1 MLNWV
6 SMGFLINL
14 DLWCNLIFVCR
25 IQCFI
30 PFCSFRQKFSFFSG
44 FNDLY
49 HSTLFCF
56 CAELSKLNHSALFY
70 FCAVSSDLYW
80 IALLD
85 KRFCFS
91 AEPSDLYQSADLDKS
106 FSFSSGSSDLY
117 HSALWDKSFSFFEGS
132 SDLYHIALLDKTCFF
147 LWQVPFVHS
156 FLFSFLH
163 VVLSDYETYVLPLP
177 SVLQHLTNRL
187 NNVQI

>member
-1 MLNWV
+1 MWNWV

-30 PFCSFRQKFSFFSG
+30 PFCSVRQKFSFFSG

-56 CAELSKLNHSALFY
+56 CAELSKLNHSALF
-70 FCAVSSDLYW
+70 
-80 IALLD
+80 
-85 KRFCFS
+85 CFFF
-91 AEPSDLYQSADLDKS
+91 QSADLDKS

-117 HSALWDKSFSFFEGS
+117 HSALWDKSFSFFCRIQW
-132 SDLYHIALLDKTCFF
+132 LVPYCFIRQNLFF

-163 VVLSDYETYVLPLP
+163 VVLSDYEDLCFTITFCLPAFDKL
-177 SVLQHLTNRL
+177 VEQHINLIQYSTSLLWNCFFY
-187 NNVQI
+187 NIY